1 MDIQSSTLNSLFVL
15 VPVIIQGWVSPVKP
29 GDLAHGG
36 IPWSIYDE
44 QPKGLECLIDPWTEQ
59 KARGATLVVDDRVDL
74 YLNNDANAVTGHT
87 VKEGEEQ
94 QRILLYV
101 PKGRLIHGVNRLHYR
116 VKRAGGNIGENSRDL
131 FVLYHLR
138 PADTLDLVIP
148 PKNIASGIGPVDG
161 VQGVEFGFTYNN
173 RRAFDSILFLLGDT
187 SVSFDVPAAPAPITC
202 KLFTDT
208 FEKAG
213 DNPRAVAEFQVTDQL
228 GNVVKSPAKSLD
240 IHIRRLDLPAPT
252 VQGQT
257 GNNFTPTQQDVKVLV
272 PLGTLLPTDNMYVT
286 WKGAISTPAASFT
299 SPKRLVSAGLEV
311 VVPRSVLAYSLS
323 KVVEVIYVIERN
335 GVSTTSK
342 PLLLNILPLPVTA
355 LIPPKILEADANNV
369 LDVTALGASN
379 ATIHALLFTLIEDYQ
394 PCWLSVEGKKSDG
407 TAHKLDLWK
416 GLPWR
421 VNPTWLTQGFW
432 PQALANTFLKQLGDG
447 TQLTIKFKVSMNK
460 SNVEA
465 TALVFPDRVYK
476 IRAVALVVPTLE
488 KVLAGTT
495 EVLEGESTVSTSLKI
510 SGTASAHGEV
520 EAFQGRGTTAVSLGK
535 ATADKSGYWE
545 RPIALQLGARRVYV
559 KSLYHPRPDVFS
571 NVRNFNVVANSVPQL
586 LLITDTAG
594 VEILH
599 NGTTTGASII
609 VSGVG
614 PPNTTLDL
622 VNGGAFIPGGAEIQV
637 NGRGIWT
644 FELENLV
651 VATYNLRARRK
662 DGPVSNARNVIVVA
676 ATAPTI
682 TSIKGSPSNVEIPH
696 GSTTVENSA
705 TLSGVAAKGLKV
717 DVLLGIVSKG
727 QPTADPVTGIWTLLV
742 SGLTVAL
749 HSFTA
754 KALYAPGAVS
764 AARTFSVTAATAPTI
779 TSIKG
784 SPSNVEIPHG
794 STTVETSVTLSGVAA
809 KGLKVDVLLGTVS
822 KGQPVADLVTGI
834 WTLVVN
840 GLAVALHSFKAK
852 ALYGSGAESAARTL
866 EVITIA
872 QILEVRANA
881 QIPNG
886 RIIQSGGSVSISRE
900 FGVRFY
906 LSNVPSTHTRYVV
919 FRNGVRSGTGPLGS
933 PPHASAW
940 KNLPSTES
948 FRIATMGAQNPNPPL
963 PVVSDFVIHWVP

>member
-36 IPWSIYDE
+36 IPWSIYDD
-44 QPKGLECLIDPWTEQ
+44 QPNGLECLIDPWTEQ

-87 VKEGEEQ
+87 VKKGEEQ

-101 PKGRLIHGVNRLHYR
+101 PKGRLIHGVNRLHYT

-138 PADTLDLVIP
+138 HADTLDLVIP
-148 PKNIASGIGPVDG
+148 PKNITSGIGPVDG

-213 DNPRAVAEFQVTDQL
+213 DNPRAVTEFLVIDQL

-252 VQGQT
+252 VKGQT
-257 GNNFTPTQQDVKVLV
+257 GNNFTPTQQDVSVLV
-272 PLGTLLPTDNMYVT
+272 PPGTLLPTDKMYAI
-286 WKGAISTPAASFT
+286 WRGAISTPAASFT

-323 KVVEVIYVIERN
+323 KVVEVIYFIERN

-355 LIPPKILEADANNV
+355 LISPKILEVDVNNV

-416 GLPWR
+416 GLPSR
-421 VNPTWLTQGFW
+421 VNSTWVKQGFW
-432 PQALANTFLKQLGDG
+432 PRALANTFLKQLGDA
-447 TQLTIKFKVSMNK
+447 TLLTIKFKVSMDK

-465 TALVFPDRVYK
+465 TAQVFPDRVYK
-476 IRAVALVVPTLE
+476 IRAVALVVPTLQ
-488 KVLAGTT
+488 KVLAGTI
-495 EVLEGESTVSTSLKI
+495 EVLEGESTISTSLII

-520 EAFQGRGTTAVSLGK
+520 EAYQGRGATAVSLGK

-545 RPIALQLGARRVYV
+545 RPIALQLGAKRVYV
-559 KSLYHPRPDVFS
+559 KSLYHPSADVFS

-586 LLITDTAG
+586 LLITDSGG
-594 VEILH
+594 VEIPH
-599 NGTTTGASII
+599 NGTTIGASII

-637 NGRGIWT
+637 DGRGIWK
-644 FELENLV
+644 FELKNLV
-651 VATYNLRARRK
+651 VATYNLQARRK

-676 ATAPTI
+676 VVAPTI
-682 TSIKGSPSNVEIPH
+682 IKVTENTATGTPVANG
-696 GSTTVENSA
+696 GSTTATTLVIAGKASA
-705 TLSGVAAKGLKV
+705 GQQLQVLKGTDVVTTLTVGPTGDYSYTDVDPASGARIYTVKGL
-717 DVLLGIVSKG
+717 
-727 QPTADPVTGIWTLLV
+727 
-742 SGLTVAL
+742 
-749 HSFTA
+749 
-754 KALYAPGAVS
+754 YGASPVS
-764 AARTFSVTAATAPTI
+764 AAWTVTVVSALSIDTSPLRLAAAHYISRNWP
-779 TSIKG
+779 
-784 SPSNVEIPHG
+784 
-794 STTVETSVTLSGVAA
+794 L
-809 KGLKVDVLLGTVS
+809 GL
-822 KGQPVADLVTGI
+822 P
-834 WTLVVN
+834 
-840 GLAVALHSFKAK
+840 
-852 ALYGSGAESAARTL
+852 
-866 EVITIA
+866 
-872 QILEVRANA
+872 A
-881 QIPNG
+881 QIPPAGAHATRSARGGEEPYKYSSSQPTKVLVDQNG
-886 RIIQSGGSVSISRE
+886 YVVSVGNGSAVITAEDAGGQKVQYSVTTANVFEFGKEIVNFRGTYQQCVQQAQREGRQMISLAVLREAYAQGTGSYHSLEAWLTDSPSGG
-900 FGVRFY
+900 VRVVY
-906 LSNVPSTHTRYVV
+906 STAPSFVKTR
-919 FRNGVRSGTGPLGS
+919 N
-933 PPHASAW
+933 AS
-940 KNLPSTES
+940 ES
-948 FRIATMGAQNPNPPL
+948 ESLILAGCIKPR
-963 PVVSDFVIHWVP
+963 